1 MEGKIMGEKKNKPFY
16 YLKPNQCRSC
26 GGKLEL
32 VDEDIAVAKLDSKGL
47 PMWGDSYT
55 NQRLRCPKCGSEFD
69 CVKQGMSF
77 VIAPTAPPIQPIMKG
92 FNPFYQ

>member
-1 MEGKIMGEKKNKPFY
+1 MGEKKNKPFY

-47 PMWGDSYT
+47 PIKIPS
-55 NQRLRCPKCGSEFD
+55 RLLTVYWANF
-69 CVKQGMSF
+69 
-77 VIAPTAPPIQPIMKG
+77 
-92 FNPFYQ
+92 